1 MCFIRDFGLTL
12 LREPK
17 FPPYTLRTVYRLS
30 LVRTVTR
37 ELPEQFAMSDKS
49 TKNETPWRGRGF
61 KKPYQGNNSYPFQ
74 EFVDANKSNSL
85 NLNLRQRKLVAGVY
99 DTKSD
104 NMAHANAVNL
114 TTIADNWKTAWTP
127 AQKAAAS
134 LLLQAERKE
143 DLIHAGRSAHQIT
156 EDTSTELFKSCDYQ
170 MANLFQ
176 YGFKF
181 GTHFPTCSDGRPTTF
196 PRRRWW

>member
-1 MCFIRDFGLTL
+1 
-12 LREPK
+12 
-17 FPPYTLRTVYRLS
+17 
-30 LVRTVTR
+30 
-37 ELPEQFAMSDKS
+37 MSDKS

-114 TTIADNWKTAWTP
+114 TTIAECVCVWVPFVQDSP
-127 AQKAAAS
+127 
-134 LLLQAERKE
+134 
-143 DLIHAGRSAHQIT
+143 I
-156 EDTSTELFKSCDYQ
+156 
-170 MANLFQ
+170 
-176 YGFKF
+176 
-181 GTHFPTCSDGRPTTF
+181 PT
-196 PRRRWW
+196 